1 MIIYYSSA
9 DAHNSPDM
17 FLEEHA
23 AMISFWPFH
32 HGKKQVKVP
41 KRIEKMFELRLRKNK
56 KLKKLKIRV
65 KRKKPK

>member
-9 DAHNSPDM
+9 DAHNSPDL
-17 FLEEHA
+17 FLEEHD

-41 KRIEKMFELRLRKNK
+41 KRIERMFKMRKK
-56 KLKKLKIRV
+56 TKTARP
-65 KRKKPK
+65 KRKGPKRASKP